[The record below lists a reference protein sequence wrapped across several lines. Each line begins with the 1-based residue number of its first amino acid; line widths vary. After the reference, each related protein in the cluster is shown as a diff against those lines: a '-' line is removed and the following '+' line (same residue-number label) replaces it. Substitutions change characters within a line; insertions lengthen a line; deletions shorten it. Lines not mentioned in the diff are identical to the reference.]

1 MITGY
6 EEPNSL
12 TYKLTQ
18 PIIDSSIVVWFSKHL
33 VRLSCSITGQ
43 TEYQVLQLK

>member
-12 TYKLTQ
+12 TYKFTQ
-18 PIIDSSIVVWFSKHL
+18 PIIDTLTHL
-33 VRLSCSITGQ
+33 YISGVG
-43 TEYQVLQLK
+43 